1 MMTFRGD
8 DRAVSPLVGYILTF
22 AVTSALVVTVIW
34 ASSTALD
41 RRHRAAAEIQLRD
54 LATRTVNALEEAFHV
69 TDANPNVEY
78 EKRLPLPSDIRG
90 FSYRID
96 VNATHVVAEAIPA
109 TADLRVQ
116 TVLHNPQDR
125 AVDGTV
131 VQRLAAVVEHDP
143 DTGQLTLRGGN

>member
-1 MMTFRGD
+1 MTLRRD
-8 DRAVSPLVGYILTF
+8 DVATSPLVGYILTF
-22 AVTSALVVTVIW
+22 AVTSALVATVIW
-34 ASSTALD
+34 TSSTALD

-69 TDANPNVEY
+69 TDANPNVDY

-96 VNATHVVAEAIPA
+96 VNATHVVVEAIPA

-116 TVLHNPQDR
+116 TVVHNPQDR
-125 AVDGTV
+125 SVDGTV
-131 VQRLAAVVEHDP
+131 VQRVAAIVDYDP
-143 DTGQLTLRGGN
+143 DTGDITLRGGS